1 LFVSQA
7 YVEEMRGVV
16 NGSGGSVLD
25 HSIESVLPGV
35 HSKINGVHEEMEIK
49 DAKDD
54 IFKEIRT
61 RDERWINA
69 LQSMT
74 GMLQGGG
81 GG

>member
-16 NGSGGSVLD
+16 NGSGDSVLD

-35 HSKINGVHEEMEIK
+35 HSKINGVHEEVMVSRQQHKMEIK

-61 RDERWINA
+61 
-69 LQSMT
+69 
-74 GMLQGGG
+74 
-81 GG
+81 